1 MPVIA
6 LGAYGMIG
14 VVSSIAL
21 IRAAKMTENA
31 TEYSVQ
37 NTVRQI
43 LFLPTDRSVKY
54 KAKAAIDTFVVRA
67 ADSLSALFV
76 WVGIHELGTRGQD
89 FAYVNVALVAVWIVV
104 AIALARR
111 YCQVSARAPQR

>member
-1 MPVIA
+1 
-6 LGAYGMIG
+6 MIG
-14 VVSSIAL
+14 VVGSIAL
-21 IRAAKMTENA
+21 VRAAKMTENA

-67 ADSLSALFV
+67 ADSTSALLV
-76 WVGIHELGTRGQD
+76 WIGVHELGTSGRD
-89 FAYVNVALVAVWIVV
+89 FAYVNVVLVGVWIIV
-104 AIALARR
+104 AIALARS
-111 YCQVSARAPQR
+111 YCQASSRAPQR